1 MLPTATLGGTG
12 IVGGD
17 ALVAGTLAPGD
28 TTGAP
33 GTLTI
38 NGSLTLGNAAKL
50 AYNFG
55 QAGVVGGPL
64 NDLTIVKGNLVLD
77 GTLNVATPPGGSFDP
92 GVYRVI
98 SYDGALT
105 NNGLAIGT
113 IPSPS
118 FSVQTAVAKQVNLV
132 NTAGLNLNFWDGA
145 AVAGKNNGTV
155 DGGDGLWHN
164 PAGNDNWTNSLG
176 VPNAPYADA
185 TFAIFMAAPGN
196 VTVDNS
202 LGQVRS
208 GGMQFASNGYRL
220 LGGVIELVPDAGGG
234 TTSASA
240 TAAAWARATSPPW
253 TAC

>member
-118 FSVQTAVAKQVNLV
+118 FSVRRPSPSRST
-132 NTAGLNLNFWDGA
+132 WSIP
-145 AVAGKNNGTV
+145 
-155 DGGDGLWHN
+155 
-164 PAGNDNWTNSLG
+164 PA
-176 VPNAPYADA
+176 
-185 TFAIFMAAPGN
+185 
-196 VTVDNS
+196 
-202 LGQVRS
+202 
-208 GGMQFASNGYRL
+208 
-220 LGGVIELVPDAGGG
+220 
-234 TTSASA
+234 
-240 TAAAWARATSPPW
+240 
-253 TAC
+253 

>member
-1 MLPTATLGGTG
+1 M
-12 IVGGD
+12 
-17 ALVAGTLAPGD
+17 
-28 TTGAP
+28 
-33 GTLTI
+33 
-38 NGSLTLGNAAKL
+38 
-50 AYNFG
+50 
-55 QAGVVGGPL
+55 VGGPL

-113 IPSPS
+113 IPSP
-118 FSVQTAVAKQVNLV
+118 VLGPDGRRQ
-132 NTAGLNLNFWDGA
+132 AGQPGQYRRPEPELLGRA
-145 AVAGKNNGTV
+145 AMAGKNNGTV
-155 DGGDGLWHN
+155 DGGPVAEPGGQRQLDQF
-164 PAGNDNWTNSLG
+164 AG

-202 LGQVRS
+202 LGQAQRRHA
-208 GGMQFASNGYRL
+208 ASNGYRL
-220 LGGVIELVPDAGGG
+220 LGGAIELVPDAGGG